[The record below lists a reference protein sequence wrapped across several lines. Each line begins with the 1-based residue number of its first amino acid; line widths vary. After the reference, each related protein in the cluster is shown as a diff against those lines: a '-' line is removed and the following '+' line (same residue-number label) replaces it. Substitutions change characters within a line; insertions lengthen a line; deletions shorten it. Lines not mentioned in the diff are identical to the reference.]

1 MRAVLSKIVAG
12 SMIAG
17 AALLASACTSN
28 TETNVNN
35 TTEVVAP
42 ENTTDA
48 SVTNVDVAAPV
59 DNGAMT
65 DNAMMNASNAM

>member
-17 AALLASACTSN
+17 AALLASACTN
-28 TETNVNN
+28 NETTSVNN

-48 SVTNVDVAAPV
+48 SVTNVDMAAPV
-59 DNGAMT
+59 DNAVV
-65 DNAMMNASNAM
+65 DNGTMNASNAM

>member
-17 AALLASACTSN
+17 AALLASACSSN

-48 SVTNVDVAAPV
+48 SVTNVDTAAPAENV
-59 DNGAMT
+59 A
-65 DNAMMNASNAM
+65 DNATVNASNAM

>member
-17 AALLASACTSN
+17 AALLASACSSN

-42 ENTTDA
+42 ENTGDA
-48 SVTNVDVAAPV
+48 AVTNVDTAAPAENV
-59 DNGAMT
+59 A
-65 DNAMMNASNAM
+65 DNATVNASNAM

>member
-17 AALLASACTSN
+17 AALLASACSSN

-59 DNGAMT
+59 DNAVV
-65 DNAMMNASNAM
+65 DNGTMNASNAM

>member
-28 TETNVNN
+28 ESTSVNN

-48 SVTNVDVAAPV
+48 MIGNVDGAENAVV
-59 DNGAMT
+59 DNGAMMENT
-65 DNAMMNASNAM
+65 TNAM

>member
-17 AALLASACTSN
+17 AALLASACSSN

-48 SVTNVDVAAPV
+48 SVTNVDVAAPADNAVV
-59 DNGAMT
+59 DNGT
-65 DNAMMNASNAM
+65 MNASNAM